1 MRIES
6 SWSSHTKNAHLL
18 QVSLPA
24 HSVLYSRT
32 IKINVNVEPRKQ
44 LKPCGMD
51 GVEWCTM
58 KAKTERKILQVAL
71 DVIELERAIGIGK
84 ECVEGGA
91 DWLEAGTPL
100 IKSEGMHAIRA
111 LREAFPDV
119 NIVADMKIMDTGAIE
134 VEMAAKSGASVVSI
148 LAAAD
153 NATIEDAIR
162 SARKYGVEI
171 MVDIMNAEDPVKRAK
186 ELEELGVDYV
196 CVHVGIDQQMKGMDT
211 LSLLEK
217 VSAAVTTPLAVA
229 GGIDAE
235 IAAEAVDLGA
245 DIVIVGGN
253 IIRTAKVKESTAK
266 IRESMDYSGLP
277 GKVARKKP
285 KKTLDEETFE
295 LFMQVSTP
303 NISDAM
309 HRKGVMQGIKPVFE
323 DIKLVGKAVTVQTF
337 EGDWAKP
344 VEATD
349 IAKAGDVIVV
359 YSGSKDVAPWGEL
372 ASWSCKQKGI
382 AGFVI
387 DGAVRDVDEI
397 RRIRFPVF
405 AKCIV
410 PNAGEPKGFGEI
422 NTEIKCGGEEV
433 KPGDWIIGD
442 DNGVV
447 VVPKA
452 RAYEIA
458 RRAKEVWKNEERVRE
473 EIKRGKTLSQVLDL
487 YMWEKK

>member
-1 MRIES
+1 MS
-6 SWSSHTKNAHLL
+6 KKN
-18 QVSLPA
+18 
-24 HSVLYSRT
+24 
-32 IKINVNVEPRKQ
+32 
-44 LKPCGMD
+44 
-51 GVEWCTM
+51 
-58 KAKTERKILQVAL
+58 ERKILQVAL
-71 DVIELERAIGIGK
+71 DVLELERAILIGK
-84 ECVEGGA
+84 ECLEGGA

-111 LREAFPDV
+111 LREVFPEV
-119 NIVADMKIMDTGAIE
+119 KIVADMKIMDTGAIE
-134 VEMAAKSGASVVSI
+134 VEMAAKSGASIISI

-153 NATIEDAIR
+153 NTTIEDALR

-171 MVDIMNAEDPVKRAK
+171 MVDILNADDPVTRAK
-186 ELEELGVDYV
+186 ELEKLGVDYV

-211 LSLLEK
+211 LSLLKK
-217 VSAAVTTPLAVA
+217 VSATISTPLAVG

-245 DIVIVGGN
+245 DIIIVGGN
-253 IIRTAKVKESTAK
+253 IIRTAKVKESTRR
-266 IRESMDYSGLP
+266 IRESIDSGIKGRKE
-277 GKVARKKP
+277 GKVQKR
-285 KKTLDEETFE
+285 TLDEEIFE

-309 HRKGVMQGIKPVFE
+309 HRKGVMHGIKPLFE
-323 DIKLVGKAVTVQTF
+323 NIKLVGKAVTVQTF

-349 IAKAGDVIVV
+349 VAEAGDVIVV
-359 YSGSKDVAPWGEL
+359 YAGSKDVAPWGEL

-405 AKCIV
+405 ATCIV

-422 NTEIKCGGEEV
+422 NTEITCGGLEV
-433 KPGDWIIGD
+433 RPGDWIIGD

-447 VVPKA
+447 VVPKE

-473 EIKRGKTLSQVLDL
+473 EIKRGKTLSQVMDL
-487 YMWEKK
+487 YLWEKK

>member
-1 MRIES
+1 
-6 SWSSHTKNAHLL
+6 
-18 QVSLPA
+18 
-24 HSVLYSRT
+24 
-32 IKINVNVEPRKQ
+32 
-44 LKPCGMD
+44 
-51 GVEWCTM
+51 M
-58 KAKTERKILQVAL
+58 KAKNERKILQVAL
-71 DVIELERAIGIGK
+71 DVLELERAVEIGK
-84 ECVEGGA
+84 ECVAGGA

-100 IKSEGMHAIRA
+100 IKSEGMHAIRT
-111 LREAFPDV
+111 LRRAFPDV
-119 NIVADMKIMDTGAIE
+119 VGIVADMKIMDTGAIE

-162 SARKYGVEI
+162 SARKYGVAI
-171 MVDIMNAEDPVKRAK
+171 MVDIMNAADPVGRAK
-186 ELEELGVDYV
+186 ELDTLGVDYV
-196 CVHVGIDQQMKGMDT
+196 CVHVGIDQQMKGMET
-211 LSLLEK
+211 LSLLRE

-245 DIVIVGGN
+245 EVVIVGGN
-253 IIRTAKVKESTAK
+253 IIRTAKVKESTEK
-266 IRESMDYSGLP
+266 IREGMDSGLT
-277 GKVARKKP
+277 GKVARKRL
-285 KKTLDEETFE
+285 KKTLDEEIFA
-295 LFMQVSTP
+295 LFMHVSTP

-309 HRKGVMQGIKPVFE
+309 HRKGVMRGINPLFE
-323 DIKLVGKAVTVQTF
+323 NIKLVGKAVTVQTF

-349 IAKAGDVIVV
+349 VAKAGDVIVV
-359 YSGSKDVAPWGEL
+359 YASSKDVAPWGEL

-422 NTEIKCGGEEV
+422 NTEITCGGEAV

-458 RRAKEVWKNEERVRE
+458 RRAKEVWKNEERVRA
-473 EIKRGKTLSQVLDL
+473 EIKRGKTLSQVMDL

>member
-1 MRIES
+1 M
-6 SWSSHTKNAHLL
+6 
-18 QVSLPA
+18 
-24 HSVLYSRT
+24 
-32 IKINVNVEPRKQ
+32 
-44 LKPCGMD
+44 
-51 GVEWCTM
+51 
-58 KAKTERKILQVAL
+58 AL
-71 DVIELERAIGIGK
+71 DVVELERAIEIGK

-91 DWLEAGTPL
+91 DWLEVGTPL
-100 IKSEGMHAIRA
+100 IKSEGMHAIRT
-111 LREAFPDV
+111 LKEAFPEV
-119 NIVADMKIMDTGAIE
+119 KLVADMKTMDTGALE
-134 VEMAAKSGASVVSI
+134 VEMAAKSGASVVSL
-148 LAAAD
+148 LAVAD
-153 NATIEDAIR
+153 NATIEDALR
-162 SARKYGVEI
+162 SARKYGVAI
-171 MVDIMNAEDPVKRAK
+171 MVDIMNTEDPVKRAK
-186 ELEELGVDYV
+186 DLEEMGVDYV

-211 LSLLEK
+211 LSLLER
-217 VSAAVTTPLAVA
+217 VSEVINTPLAVA

-235 IAAEAVDLGA
+235 MAAEAVSLGA
-245 DIVIVGGN
+245 EVIIVGGN
-253 IIRTAKVKESTAK
+253 ITRSAKVHESTRK
-266 IRESMDYSGLP
+266 IRERMDLTV
-277 GKVARKKP
+277 GKEEREKRKK
-285 KKTLDEETFE
+285 TVDEELFE

-309 HRKGVMQGIKPVFE
+309 HRKGVMRGIKPLFE
-323 DIKLVGKAVTVQTF
+323 NIKLVGRAVTVQTF

-349 IAKAGDVIVV
+349 VAKEGDVIVV
-359 YSGSKDVAPWGEL
+359 YAGSKDVAPWGEL

-405 AKCIV
+405 ARCIV

-422 NTEIKCGGEEV
+422 NAEITCGGAEV

-447 VVPKA
+447 VVPKE

-458 RRAKEVWKNEERVRE
+458 RRAKEVWKAEERVRE

-487 YMWEKK
+487 YRWEKK

>member
-1 MRIES
+1 MKG
-6 SWSSHTKNAHLL
+6 KNE
-18 QVSLPA
+18 Q
-24 HSVLYSRT
+24 R
-32 IKINVNVEPRKQ
+32 
-44 LKPCGMD
+44 
-51 GVEWCTM
+51 
-58 KAKTERKILQVAL
+58 ILQVAL
-71 DVIELERAIGIGK
+71 DVVELERAIEIGN

-91 DWLEAGTPL
+91 DWLEVGTPL
-100 IKSEGMHAIRA
+100 IKSEGMHAIRT
-111 LREAFPDV
+111 LKEAFPEV
-119 NIVADMKIMDTGAIE
+119 KLVADMKIMDTGAIE
-134 VEMAAKSGASVVSI
+134 VEMAAKSGASVVSL
-148 LAAAD
+148 LAVAD
-153 NATIEDAIR
+153 NATIEDALR
-162 SARKYGVEI
+162 SARKYGVAI
-171 MVDIMNAEDPVKRAK
+171 MVDIMNTEDPVKRAK
-186 ELEELGVDYV
+186 DLEEMGVDYV

-217 VSAAVTTPLAVA
+217 VSEVINTPLAVA

-235 IAAEAVDLGA
+235 MAAEAVSLGA
-245 DIVIVGGN
+245 EVVIVGGN
-253 IIRTAKVKESTAK
+253 ITRSAKVQESTRK
-266 IRESMDYSGLP
+266 IRERMDLTV
-277 GKVARKKP
+277 GKEEGEKR
-285 KKTLDEETFE
+285 KKTLDEEIFE

-309 HRKGVMQGIKPVFE
+309 HRKGVMKGIKPLFE
-323 DIKLVGKAVTVQTF
+323 NIKLVGRAVTVQTF

-349 IAKAGDVIVV
+349 VAKEGDVIVV
-359 YSGSKDVAPWGEL
+359 YAGSKDVAPWGEL

-397 RRIRFPVF
+397 RRIQFPVF
-405 AKCIV
+405 ATCIV

-422 NTEIKCGGEEV
+422 NAEITCGGVEV

-447 VVPKA
+447 VVPKE

-458 RRAKEVWKNEERVRE
+458 RRAKEVWKAEERIRE

-487 YMWEKK
+487 YLWEKK

>member
-1 MRIES
+1 MTE
-6 SWSSHTKNAHLL
+6 KN
-18 QVSLPA
+18 
-24 HSVLYSRT
+24 
-32 IKINVNVEPRKQ
+32 
-44 LKPCGMD
+44 
-51 GVEWCTM
+51 
-58 KAKTERKILQVAL
+58 ERKILQVAL
-71 DVIELERAIGIGK
+71 DVLELERAVEIGK

-100 IKSEGMHAIRA
+100 IKSEGMHAIRT
-111 LREAFPDV
+111 LREVFPDV
-119 NIVADMKIMDTGAIE
+119 VGIVADMKIMDTGAIE

-162 SARKYGVEI
+162 SARKYGVAI
-171 MVDIMNAEDPVKRAK
+171 MADIMNVDDPVERAK
-186 ELEELGVDYV
+186 ELDELGVDYV

-245 DIVIVGGN
+245 EVVIVGGN
-253 IIRTAKVKESTAK
+253 IIRTAKVKESTRK
-266 IRESMDYSGLP
+266 IRESMDSGLR
-277 GKVARKKP
+277 GKVARKRL
-285 KKTLDEETFE
+285 KKTLDEEIFA

-309 HRKGVMQGIKPVFE
+309 HRKGVMRGIKPLFE
-323 DIKLVGKAVTVQTF
+323 NIKLVGKAVTVQTF

-349 IAKAGDVIVV
+349 VAKAGEVIVV
-359 YSGSKDVAPWGEL
+359 YAGSKEVAPWGEL

-422 NTEIKCGGEEV
+422 NTEITCGGEEV

-447 VVPKA
+447 VVPKE

>member
-1 MRIES
+1 MEKK
-6 SWSSHTKNAHLL
+6 TD
-18 QVSLPA
+18 
-24 HSVLYSRT
+24 
-32 IKINVNVEPRKQ
+32 RK
-44 LKPCGMD
+44 L
-51 GVEWCTM
+51 
-58 KAKTERKILQVAL
+58 LQVAL
-71 DVIELERAIGIGK
+71 DVLELDRAVEIGR
-84 ECVEGGA
+84 ECVAGGA

-100 IKSEGMHAIRA
+100 IKSEGMHAIRT

-119 NIVADMKIMDTGAIE
+119 GIVADMKIMDTGAIE

-153 NATIEDAIR
+153 NSTIEDALR
-162 SARKYGVEI
+162 SARKYGVEL
-171 MVDIMNAEDPVKRAK
+171 MVDIMNAEDPVGRAK

-211 LSLLEK
+211 VSLLEK
-217 VSAAVTTPLAVA
+217 VSAAVQTPLAVA

-235 IAAEAVDLGA
+235 VAAEAVTLGA

-253 IIRTAKVKESTAK
+253 IIRTAKVEESTRK
-266 IRESMDYSGLP
+266 IRESMDFGMA
-277 GKVARKKP
+277 GKEKSART
-285 KKTLDEETFE
+285 KKTLDDEIFE

-309 HRKGVMQGIKPVFE
+309 HRKGVMHGIRPLFE
-323 DIKLVGKAVTVQTF
+323 NVKLVGKAVTVQSF

-349 IAKAGDVIVV
+349 VAKAGEVIVV
-359 YSGSKDVAPWGEL
+359 YAGSKDIAPWGEL

-382 AGFVI
+382 AGIVI

-405 AKCIV
+405 AKYIV
-410 PNAGEPKGFGEI
+410 PHAGEPKGFGEI
-422 NTEIKCGGEEV
+422 NTEIKCGGQEV
-433 KPGDWIIGD
+433 RPGDWIIGD

-447 VVPKA
+447 VVPKE

-473 EIKRGKTLSQVLDL
+473 EIKRGKTLSQVMDL
-487 YMWEKK
+487 YMWECCKK

>member
-1 MRIES
+1 VWRSEI
-6 SWSSHTKNAHLL
+6 L
-18 QVSLPA
+18 
-24 HSVLYSRT
+24 
-32 IKINVNVEPRKQ
+32 KIM
-44 LKPCGMD
+44 KP
-51 GVEWCTM
+51 
-58 KAKTERKILQVAL
+58 KTERKILQVAL
-71 DVIELERAIGIGK
+71 DVLELDRAVEIGR
-84 ECVEGGA
+84 ECVAGGA

-100 IKSEGMHAIRA
+100 IKSEGMHAIRT
-111 LREAFPDV
+111 LKEAFPDV
-119 NIVADMKIMDTGAIE
+119 GIVADMKIMDTGAIE

-153 NATIEDAIR
+153 NTTIEDALR
-162 SARKYGVEI
+162 SARKYGVAI
-171 MVDIMNAEDPVKRAK
+171 MVDIMNAEDPVERAK
-186 ELEELGVDYV
+186 DLEKLGVDYV

-211 LSLLEK
+211 VSLLEK
-217 VSAAVTTPLAVA
+217 VSSAIKTPLAVA

-235 IAAEAVDLGA
+235 VAAEVVNLGA

-253 IIRTAKVKESTAK
+253 IIRTAKVQDSTRN
-266 IRESMDYSGLP
+266 IRESMDLGMAEKA
-277 GKVARKKP
+277 GEKRT
-285 KKTLDEETFE
+285 KKTLDEEIFK

-309 HRKGVMQGIKPVFE
+309 HRKGVMHGIKPLFE
-323 DIKLVGKAVTVQTF
+323 NIKLVGKAVTVQTF

-349 IAKAGDVIVV
+349 VATAGEVIVV
-359 YSGSKDVAPWGEL
+359 YAGSKAIAPWGEL

-405 AKCIV
+405 ARYIV

-422 NTEIKCGGEEV
+422 NTEITCGGQEV

-447 VVPKA
+447 VVPTE

-458 RRAKEVWKNEERVRE
+458 RRAMEVWKNEERVRE
-473 EIKRGKTLSQVLDL
+473 EIKRGKTLSQLLDL
-487 YMWEKK
+487 YMWEKR

>member
-1 MRIES
+1 
-6 SWSSHTKNAHLL
+6 
-18 QVSLPA
+18 
-24 HSVLYSRT
+24 
-32 IKINVNVEPRKQ
+32 
-44 LKPCGMD
+44 
-51 GVEWCTM
+51 M
-58 KAKTERKILQVAL
+58 KEKGERGILQVAL
-71 DVIELERAIGIGK
+71 DVVELERAIEIGK
-84 ECVEGGA
+84 ECLEGGA

-119 NIVADMKIMDTGAIE
+119 TLVADMKIMDTGAIE
-134 VEMAAKSGASVVSI
+134 VEMAAKSGASVVSL

-153 NATIEDAIR
+153 NATIEDAVR
-162 SARKYGVEI
+162 SARKYGVEL
-171 MVDIMNAEDPVKRAK
+171 MVDIMNAEEPVGRAK

-196 CVHVGIDQQMKGMDT
+196 CVHVGIDQQMIGMDT
-211 LSLLEK
+211 LSLLEE
-217 VSAAVTTPLAVA
+217 VSAAIKTPLAVA
-229 GGIDAE
+229 GGIDAG
-235 IAAEAVDLGA
+235 IAAEAVGLDA
-245 DIVIVGGN
+245 DVVIVGGN
-253 IIRTAKVKESTAK
+253 IIRTAKVTESTRK
-266 IRESMDYSGLP
+266 IRESMDSAVEGE
-277 GKVARKKP
+277 GKSAKSKR
-285 KKTLDEETFE
+285 TLDEETFA

-309 HRKGVMQGIKPVFE
+309 HRKGVMRGIKPLF
-323 DIKLVGKAVTVQTF
+323 DDMKLVGKAVTVQTF

-349 IAKAGDVIVV
+349 VAKEGEVIVV

-397 RRIRFPVF
+397 RRIRFPIF
-405 AKCIV
+405 ARCIV

-422 NTEIKCGGEEV
+422 NTEIKCGDEVV

-447 VVPKA
+447 VVPKE

-473 EIKRGKTLSQVLDL
+473 EIKRGKTLSQLMDL
-487 YMWEKK
+487 YMWEKR

>member
-1 MRIES
+1 MKG
-6 SWSSHTKNAHLL
+6 KNE
-18 QVSLPA
+18 Q
-24 HSVLYSRT
+24 R
-32 IKINVNVEPRKQ
+32 
-44 LKPCGMD
+44 
-51 GVEWCTM
+51 
-58 KAKTERKILQVAL
+58 ILQVAL
-71 DVIELERAIGIGK
+71 DVVELERAIEIGN

-91 DWLEAGTPL
+91 DWLEVGTPL
-100 IKSEGMHAIRA
+100 IKSEGMHAIRT
-111 LREAFPDV
+111 LKEAFPEV
-119 NIVADMKIMDTGAIE
+119 KLVADMKIMDTGAIE
-134 VEMAAKSGASVVSI
+134 VEMAAKSGASVVSL
-148 LAAAD
+148 LAVAD
-153 NATIEDAIR
+153 NATIEDALR
-162 SARKYGVEI
+162 SARKYGVAI
-171 MVDIMNAEDPVKRAK
+171 MVDIMNTEDPVKRAK
-186 ELEELGVDYV
+186 DLEEMGVDYV

-217 VSAAVTTPLAVA
+217 VSEVINTPLAVA

-235 IAAEAVDLGA
+235 MAAEAVSLGA
-245 DIVIVGGN
+245 EVVIVGGN
-253 IIRTAKVKESTAK
+253 ITRSAKVQESTRK
-266 IRESMDYSGLP
+266 IRERMDLTV
-277 GKVARKKP
+277 GKEEGEKR

-309 HRKGVMQGIKPVFE
+309 HRKGVMKGIKPLFE
-323 DIKLVGKAVTVQTF
+323 NIKLVGRAVTVQTF
-337 EGDWAKP
+337 DGDWAKP

-349 IAKAGDVIVV
+349 VAKEGDVIVV
-359 YSGSKDVAPWGEL
+359 YAGSKDVAPWGEL

-397 RRIRFPVF
+397 RRIQFPVF
-405 AKCIV
+405 ATCIV

-422 NTEIKCGGEEV
+422 NAEITCGGVEV

-447 VVPKA
+447 VVPKE

-458 RRAKEVWKNEERVRE
+458 RRAKEVWKAEERIRE

-487 YMWEKK
+487 YLWEKK